1 MIQETLHTLAAW
13 VLGMSLSVLPW
24 MAHAL
29 ASDRRERVRAQA
41 VGRAAH
47 PATLRRGVSGLGA
60 VLRRR
65 RSGSPPRG
73 DA

>member
-41 VGRAAH
+41 VRRAGHA
-47 PATLRRGVSGLGA
+47 ATLRRRESGHVA
-60 VLRRR
+60 DLRRW